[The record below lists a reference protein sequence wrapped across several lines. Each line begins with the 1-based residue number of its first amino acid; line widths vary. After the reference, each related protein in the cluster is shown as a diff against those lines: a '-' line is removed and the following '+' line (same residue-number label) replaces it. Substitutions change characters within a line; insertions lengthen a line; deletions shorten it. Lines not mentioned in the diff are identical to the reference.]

1 VNSPKANLDRL
12 VCRFVLANSGRNM
25 TLQETIMPENPVD
38 KRPKPPFPPQAQWTP
53 GATSKLDPQPDHGER
68 SYNGHGRLHG
78 KTALITVADS
88 GIGRAVAI
96 AFAREGAD
104 VGISY
109 LSEDED
115 AAATSHWV
123 RDAGQRARVSRR
135 NWRRPTCCWPL
146 TRRVT

>member
-1 VNSPKANLDRL
+1 
-12 VCRFVLANSGRNM
+12 M

-123 RDAGQRARVSRR
+123 RDAGQRAGQPAELAPAYVLLASDEASYMTGAIVPVAGG
-135 NWRRPTCCWPL
+135 RPIL
-146 TRRVT
+146 